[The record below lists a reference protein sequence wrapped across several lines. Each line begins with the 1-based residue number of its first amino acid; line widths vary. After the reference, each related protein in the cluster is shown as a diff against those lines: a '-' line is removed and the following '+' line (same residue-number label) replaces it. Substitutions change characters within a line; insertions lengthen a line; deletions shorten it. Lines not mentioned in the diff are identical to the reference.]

1 MDLIL
6 ALVIGVVA
14 GWLAGVI
21 MKGGGYGILGDL
33 IVGVIGAYLGSWI
46 LDILGLSTYG
56 LISYLIMS
64 VLGAVVL
71 IASLRV
77 IKKA

>member
-1 MDLIL
+1 MDIIL
-6 ALVIGVVA
+6 TLVIGILA
-14 GWLAGVI
+14 GWLAGLI

-33 IVGVIGAYLGSWI
+33 ILGIVGAYLGSWI
-46 LDILGLSTYG
+46 LDVLGLSTYG
-56 LISYLIMS
+56 IIGYLIMS

-71 IASLRV
+71 VALIRM